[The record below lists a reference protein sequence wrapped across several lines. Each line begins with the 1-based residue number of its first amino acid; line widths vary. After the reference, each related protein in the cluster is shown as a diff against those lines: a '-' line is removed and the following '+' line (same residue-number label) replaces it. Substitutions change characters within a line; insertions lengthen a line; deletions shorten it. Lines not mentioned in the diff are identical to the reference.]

1 MLITFYDKYITFIN
15 NLYFCIKEN
24 MMAQMVIS
32 VSINPRQHKKLVS
45 YIEFLMRNKEITKAK
60 ACRYLMLKGLEK
72 MEENHLKDAHST
84 NTIIS
89 EEDI

>member
-1 MLITFYDKYITFIN
+1 
-15 NLYFCIKEN
+15 
-24 MMAQMVIS
+24 MAQMVIS

-45 YIEFLMRNKEITKAK
+45 YIEFLMRTKEITKAK

-72 MEENHLKDAHST
+72 MEENHLNDALRT
-84 NTIIS
+84 GIIIN